1 MGIYA
6 RMATLEDIAELIEL
20 QKLFH
25 VDTIS
30 AEDKVD
36 GFVTTKLSVNQWE
49 ELIDKENG
57 ATILTDGKDV
67 LGYALAAS
75 WQYWSEW
82 PLFKYMIDRLHED
95 NYKGEVMSVD
105 NSYQYGPICIVKK
118 LRGTNALNKLF
129 FTSLKEMNKRYKYL
143 LTFINQINPRS
154 FAAHTKKLKLDVIK
168 EFGFNNNKYW
178 ELGTTTDR
186 WSEFNGKDI

>member
-1 MGIYA
+1 METFA
-6 RMATLEDIAELIEL
+6 RMATIKDIPELMEL

-30 AEDKVD
+30 PEDKKD
-36 GFVTTKLSVNQWE
+36 GFVTTKLTEEQWK
-49 ELIDKENG
+49 ELIEKENG
-57 ATILTDGKDV
+57 VTILTDDEKV

-75 WQYWSEW
+75 WEYWSSW
-82 PLFKYMIDRLHED
+82 PLFEYMIERLHED
-95 NYKGEVMSVD
+95 NYKGEIMSVE
-105 NSYQYGPICIVKK
+105 NSYQYGPICIVKE
-118 LRGTNALNKLF
+118 LRGTDALNKLF

-143 LTFINQINPRS
+143 LTFVNQINPRS
-154 FAAHTKKLKLDVIK
+154 YAAHTRKLGLDVMK

-186 WSEFNGKDI
+186 WSEIDG

>member
-1 MGIYA
+1 METFA
-6 RMATLEDIAELIEL
+6 RMATIKDIPELMEL

-30 AEDKVD
+30 PEDKKE
-36 GFVTTKLSVNQWE
+36 GFVTTKLTEEQWK
-49 ELIDKENG
+49 ELIEKENG
-57 ATILTDGKDV
+57 VTILTDDEKV

-75 WQYWSEW
+75 WEYWSSW
-82 PLFKYMIDRLHED
+82 PLFEYMIERLHED
-95 NYKGEVMSVD
+95 NYKGEIMSVE
-105 NSYQYGPICIVKK
+105 NSYQYGPICIVKE
-118 LRGTNALNKLF
+118 LRGTDALNKLF

-143 LTFINQINPRS
+143 LTFVNQINPRS
-154 FAAHTKKLKLDVIK
+154 YAAHTRKLGLDVIK

-186 WSEFNGKDI
+186 WSEIDG

>member
-1 MGIYA
+1 METFA
-6 RMATLEDIAELIEL
+6 RMATIKDIPELMEL

-30 AEDKVD
+30 PEDKKD
-36 GFVTTKLSVNQWE
+36 GFVTTKLTEEQWK
-49 ELIDKENG
+49 ELIEKENG
-57 ATILTDGKDV
+57 VTILTDDEKV

-75 WQYWSEW
+75 WEYWSSW
-82 PLFKYMIDRLHED
+82 PLFEYMIERLHED
-95 NYKGEVMSVD
+95 NYKGEIMSVE
-105 NSYQYGPICIVKK
+105 NSYQYGPICIVKE
-118 LRGTNALNKLF
+118 LRGTDALNKLF

-143 LTFINQINPRS
+143 LTFVNQINPRS
-154 FAAHTKKLKLDVIK
+154 YAAHTRKLGLDVIK

-186 WSEFNGKDI
+186 WSEIDV

>member
-1 MGIYA
+1 METFA
-6 RMATLEDIAELIEL
+6 RMATIKDIPELMEL

-30 AEDKVD
+30 PEDKKD
-36 GFVTTKLSVNQWE
+36 GFVTTKLTEEPWK
-49 ELIDKENG
+49 ELIEKENG
-57 ATILTDGKDV
+57 VTILTDDEKV

-75 WQYWSEW
+75 WEYWSSW
-82 PLFKYMIDRLHED
+82 PLFEYMIERLHED
-95 NYKGEVMSVD
+95 NYKGEIMSVE
-105 NSYQYGPICIVKK
+105 NSYQYGPICIVKE
-118 LRGTNALNKLF
+118 LRGTDALNKLF

-143 LTFINQINPRS
+143 LTFVNQINPRS
-154 FAAHTKKLKLDVIK
+154 YAAHTRKLGLDVIK

-186 WSEFNGKDI
+186 WSEIDV

>member
-1 MGIYA
+1 METFA
-6 RMATLEDIAELIEL
+6 RMATIKDIPELMEL

-30 AEDKVD
+30 PEDKKD
-36 GFVTTKLSVNQWE
+36 GFVTTKLTEEQWK
-49 ELIDKENG
+49 ELIEKENG
-57 ATILTDGKDV
+57 VTILTDDEKI

-75 WQYWSEW
+75 WEYWSSW
-82 PLFKYMIDRLHED
+82 PLFEYMIERLHED
-95 NYKGEVMSVD
+95 NYKGEIMSVE
-105 NSYQYGPICIVKK
+105 NSYQYGPICIVKE
-118 LRGTNALNKLF
+118 LRGTDALNKLF

-143 LTFINQINPRS
+143 LTFVNQINPRS
-154 FAAHTKKLKLDVIK
+154 YAAHTRKLGLDVIK

-186 WSEFNGKDI
+186 WSEIDG

>member
-1 MGIYA
+1 METFA
-6 RMATLEDIAELIEL
+6 RMATIKDIPELMEL

-30 AEDKVD
+30 PEDKKD
-36 GFVTTKLSVNQWE
+36 GFVTTKLTEEQWK
-49 ELIDKENG
+49 ELIEKENG
-57 ATILTDGKDV
+57 VTILTDDEKV

-75 WQYWSEW
+75 WEYWSSW
-82 PLFKYMIDRLHED
+82 PLFEYMIERLHED
-95 NYKGEVMSVD
+95 NYKGEIMSVE
-105 NSYQYGPICIVKK
+105 NSYQYGPICIVKE
-118 LRGTNALNKLF
+118 LRGTDALNKLF

-143 LTFINQINPRS
+143 LTFVNQINPRS
-154 FAAHTKKLKLDVIK
+154 YAAHTRKLGLDVIK

-186 WSEFNGKDI
+186 WSEIDG